1 MITEIIISLI
11 GLLSTLLVGG
21 GILFYKQNKKFKEAE
36 ASLKKAESNLMEK
49 DVLAKDLQN
58 AKSTT
63 EEWVKLYEEQ
73 KSYSKRLEEKLQ
85 VQNDEIKTKNRI
97 INDYK
102 ELDTKQRLLITN
114 LNWARCEVNGC
125 EKRRPPR
132 DFQMLINEAEDLHDG
147 LNEEDTHV
155 SKRVADNEFHYDH
168 ETPLNIAPPEE
179 TL

>member
-1 MITEIIISLI
+1 M
-11 GLLSTLLVGG
+11 GG

-36 ASLKKAESNLMEK
+36 ASLKKAEANLMEK

-63 EEWVKLYEEQ
+63 EEWIKLYEEQ
-73 KSYSKRLEEKLQ
+73 KAYSKRLEDKLQ
-85 VQNDEIKTKNRI
+85 IQNDEIKQKNKT

-132 DFQMLINEAEDLHDG
+132 DFQMLINEAENLHDD
-147 LNEEDTHV
+147 LSEE
-155 SKRVADNEFHYDH
+155 KRFVKHKEDEFHYDH
-168 ETPLNIAPPEE
+168 ENTLNIAPPENIE
-179 TL
+179 